1 METVEILAGGE
12 FANAV
17 KSLGL
22 TSAVCA
28 YPDMFGKTV
37 FLTCAEAE
45 AAIEARKGGKE

>member
-22 TSAVCA
+22 RSYAFT
-28 YPDMFGKTV
+28 KK
-37 FLTCAEAE
+37 
-45 AAIEARKGGKE
+45 AA